1 MNNVKKNEFEY
12 EKQQSKQNNV
22 VNSPVQKNNNVNL
35 VTDQNIAGNY
45 SSVSKVVNKNDAN
58 AKPAVQKTNNSNSAV
73 KQNIQNDF
81 SSAFNKAQEKNNVNV
96 QPTYQSQYDSQ
107 ISGLVD
113 KILNGEKF
121 DYDVNSDAM
130 FANYADVYERNAKK
144 AAEDAMG
151 RSAAAS
157 GGYGN
162 SYASAMASQ
171 AYNSQ
176 MQNLNAT
183 VPELQNLA
191 YQQYQAQK
199 QDEYNQ
205 LSMLKGLE
213 DSNYAKYRDSMS
225 DFYTDREYTANRED
239 AAWDKQFAQN
249 QFDYSRQQD
258 ALAQENWN
266 KQFDYA
272 REQDALAQ
280 QNWQSEYN
288 ASREDA
294 AWDKQFAQSQFD
306 YSKQQ
311 DALAQEN
318 WNKQFDYTREQDALA
333 QQNWQAEYNAI
344 REDAAWDKQFAQN
357 QFDAN
362 REDAAW
368 DKQFAQNQF
377 DYNKQQDAIAQE
389 NWETQFNAGRED
401 AAWDKQFAQNQFD
414 YNKQQDAKEMEFN
427 KMVWENDSKMQEA
440 IAAAELGD
448 YSLLELYTGA
458 DLSSAKEDKNFANK
472 LSMALSVY
480 EATGSPKML
489 ESLDIDT
496 SYMDQIL
503 RYTLM
508 EAQKSANG
516 SSGGSGGGSYSGS
529 GSSGSSR
536 EKTNTY
542 SEPAVW
548 GDKTAADIAAEI
560 AYYYQGKGVAWNSRT
575 VSDEIARR
583 YPGLSIEAK
592 HAINAYMADPDS
604 GLEELMYTGMAPR
617 K

>member
-1 MNNVKKNEFEY
+1 
-12 EKQQSKQNNV
+12 
-22 VNSPVQKNNNVNL
+22 
-35 VTDQNIAGNY
+35 
-45 SSVSKVVNKNDAN
+45 
-58 AKPAVQKTNNSNSAV
+58 
-73 KQNIQNDF
+73 
-81 SSAFNKAQEKNNVNV
+81 
-96 QPTYQSQYDSQ
+96 
-107 ISGLVD
+107 
-113 KILNGEKF
+113 
-121 DYDVNSDAM
+121 
-130 FANYADVYERNAKK
+130 
-144 AAEDAMG
+144 
-151 RSAAAS
+151 
-157 GGYGN
+157 
-162 SYASAMASQ
+162 
-171 AYNSQ
+171 
-176 MQNLNAT
+176 
-183 VPELQNLA
+183 
-191 YQQYQAQK
+191 
-199 QDEYNQ
+199 
-205 LSMLKGLE
+205 
-213 DSNYAKYRDSMS
+213 
-225 DFYTDREYTANRED
+225 
-239 AAWDKQFAQN
+239 
-249 QFDYSRQQD
+249 
-258 ALAQENWN
+258 
-266 KQFDYA
+266 
-272 REQDALAQ
+272 
-280 QNWQSEYN
+280 
-288 ASREDA
+288 
-294 AWDKQFAQSQFD
+294 
-306 YSKQQ
+306 
-311 DALAQEN
+311 
-318 WNKQFDYTREQDALA
+318 
-333 QQNWQAEYNAI
+333 
-344 REDAAWDKQFAQN
+344 
-357 QFDAN
+357 
-362 REDAAW
+362 
-368 DKQFAQNQF
+368 
-377 DYNKQQDAIAQE
+377 
-389 NWETQFNAGRED
+389 
-401 AAWDKQFAQNQFD
+401 
-414 YNKQQDAKEMEFN
+414 
-427 KMVWENDSKMQEA
+427 MVWENDSKMQEA